1 MRFKFSIALDNK
13 DSRMT
18 APTGLR
24 ATEKNSGKT
33 DLSCGIVIKVSQLSW
48 STYRA
53 LKFWNFILSV
63 VFIVYFLFIGGLLV
77 RRINSLE
84 IQIQVSI
91 KLYYMHGINAYLC
104 LLCVLKCHMF
114 KSEKFSWFI
123 FLFARKQK
131 WSLLSVQLNTKKN
144 LFQKVM
150 I

>member
-24 ATEKNSGKT
+24 ATEKTVEKWYSYKSFPT
-33 DLSCGIVIKVSQLSW
+33 FLKYLSCS
-48 STYRA
+48 
-53 LKFWNFILSV
+53 KFWNFILSV

-77 RRINSLE
+77 RRINPLE
-84 IQIQVSI
+84 IHIQVSI

-114 KSEKFSWFI
+114 KSETFSWFI